1 MMLAGMVVAVALVL
15 SSNIM
20 MDKNAYLNEVIE
32 VEIDITCPLDCYH
45 HELSDSDALAIKLAH
60 S

>member
-1 MMLAGMVVAVALVL
+1 MVLAGMVMAVAVVL
-15 SSNIM
+15 SRNIM
-20 MDKNAYLNEVIE
+20 TDKNAYLNDVLEDGT
-32 VEIDITCPLDCYH
+32 DITCPLDCYH